1 MRDFI
6 ITSLQTWDIEIGSTI
21 KNTALEISKQNRV
34 LYINTPMDISIR
46 LRGNRQSPSYIRR
59 MAVIKGETSPLRQI
73 NANMW
78 VLDCPFMLFSANF
91 LPAPLFNIV
100 NRKNNARIAR
110 WIVEQA
116 AALDFKNYIHLIDT
130 DIYRSRYLKEYI
142 HPSVSIYY
150 RRDYVIG
157 EAYWRRHGTRL
168 EPELA
173 ASADLVLANSTR
185 FAAELQAYNP
195 HTYPIETGVNLKLYN
210 PAKKYETPGDM
221 QDIPRPIIGYMG
233 TINSTRLDGDL
244 LYQIISQRP
253 DYSFVFTGPEDDI
266 FRRNRIHSLKNA
278 YFTGQKKVDE
288 LPAYIAAYD
297 VCINPQMVNEITDG
311 NYPLKI
317 DEYLAMGKPTVATS
331 THTMRHIFANHTHL
345 ATTPEEWLSAIDRAV
360 TEADDEE
367 PLFNIVNRKNNAR
380 IARWIVEQAAALDFK
395 NYIHLID
402 TDIYRSRYLKEY
414 IHPSVSIYYRRDYVI
429 GEAYWRRHGT
439 RLEPELAASADLVL
453 ANSTRFAAELQ
464 AYNPHTYPIET
475 GVNLKLYN
483 PAKKYETPGD
493 MQDIPRPII
502 GYMGT
507 INSTRLDG
515 DLLYQIISQ
524 RPDYSFVFTGP
535 EDDIFRRNRIHSLKN
550 AYFTGQ
556 KKVDELPAYI
566 AAYDVC
572 INPQM
577 VNEITDGNYPLK
589 IDEYLAMGKPTVA
602 TSTHTMRHI
611 FANHTHLA
619 TTPEEWLSAIDRAV
633 TEADDEELAKQRIAF
648 AETHSWGHSVKKIYD
663 IIDNFLKEKAT

>member
-116 AALDFKNYIHLIDT
+116 TALGFKNYIHLIDT

-142 HPSVSIYY
+142 HPAVSIYY

-195 HTYPIETGVNLKLYN
+195 HTYPIETGVNLTLYD
-210 PAKKYETPGDM
+210 PAKEYGTPDDV
-221 QDIPRPIIGYMG
+221 QNIPHPIIGYMG
-233 TINSTRLDGDL
+233 TINSTRLDGEL

-266 FRRNRIHSLKNA
+266 FRRDRIHSLKNA

-297 VCINPQMVNEITDG
+297 VCINPQMVNKITNG

-331 THTMRHIFANHTHL
+331 THTMRNIFTGHTHL
-345 ATTPEEWLSAIDRAV
+345 AINPEEWLAAIDRAV
-360 TEADDEE
+360 TEADD
-367 PLFNIVNRKNNAR
+367 K
-380 IARWIVEQAAALDFK
+380 
-395 NYIHLID
+395 
-402 TDIYRSRYLKEY
+402 
-414 IHPSVSIYYRRDYVI
+414 
-429 GEAYWRRHGT
+429 
-439 RLEPELAASADLVL
+439 
-453 ANSTRFAAELQ
+453 
-464 AYNPHTYPIET
+464 
-475 GVNLKLYN
+475 
-483 PAKKYETPGD
+483 
-493 MQDIPRPII
+493 
-502 GYMGT
+502 
-507 INSTRLDG
+507 
-515 DLLYQIISQ
+515 
-524 RPDYSFVFTGP
+524 
-535 EDDIFRRNRIHSLKN
+535 
-550 AYFTGQ
+550 
-556 KKVDELPAYI
+556 
-566 AAYDVC
+566 
-572 INPQM
+572 
-577 VNEITDGNYPLK
+577 
-589 IDEYLAMGKPTVA
+589 
-602 TSTHTMRHI
+602 
-611 FANHTHLA
+611 
-619 TTPEEWLSAIDRAV
+619 
-633 TEADDEELAKQRIAF
+633 ELAKQRIAF
-648 AETHSWGHSVKKIYD
+648 AETHSWGHSVKKIYE
-663 IIDNFLKEKAT
+663 IIDSFLKKKTT

>member
-367 PLFNIVNRKNNAR
+367 
-380 IARWIVEQAAALDFK
+380 
-395 NYIHLID
+395 
-402 TDIYRSRYLKEY
+402 
-414 IHPSVSIYYRRDYVI
+414 
-429 GEAYWRRHGT
+429 
-439 RLEPELAASADLVL
+439 
-453 ANSTRFAAELQ
+453 
-464 AYNPHTYPIET
+464 
-475 GVNLKLYN
+475 
-483 PAKKYETPGD
+483 
-493 MQDIPRPII
+493 
-502 GYMGT
+502 
-507 INSTRLDG
+507 
-515 DLLYQIISQ
+515 
-524 RPDYSFVFTGP
+524 
-535 EDDIFRRNRIHSLKN
+535 
-550 AYFTGQ
+550 
-556 KKVDELPAYI
+556 
-566 AAYDVC
+566 
-572 INPQM
+572 
-577 VNEITDGNYPLK
+577 
-589 IDEYLAMGKPTVA
+589 
-602 TSTHTMRHI
+602 
-611 FANHTHLA
+611 
-619 TTPEEWLSAIDRAV
+619 
-633 TEADDEELAKQRIAF
+633 LAKQRIAF
-648 AETHSWGHSVKKIYD
+648 AETHSWGHSVKKI
-663 IIDNFLKEKAT
+663 

>member
-367 PLFNIVNRKNNAR
+367 
-380 IARWIVEQAAALDFK
+380 
-395 NYIHLID
+395 
-402 TDIYRSRYLKEY
+402 
-414 IHPSVSIYYRRDYVI
+414 
-429 GEAYWRRHGT
+429 
-439 RLEPELAASADLVL
+439 
-453 ANSTRFAAELQ
+453 
-464 AYNPHTYPIET
+464 
-475 GVNLKLYN
+475 
-483 PAKKYETPGD
+483 
-493 MQDIPRPII
+493 
-502 GYMGT
+502 
-507 INSTRLDG
+507 
-515 DLLYQIISQ
+515 
-524 RPDYSFVFTGP
+524 
-535 EDDIFRRNRIHSLKN
+535 
-550 AYFTGQ
+550 
-556 KKVDELPAYI
+556 
-566 AAYDVC
+566 
-572 INPQM
+572 
-577 VNEITDGNYPLK
+577 
-589 IDEYLAMGKPTVA
+589 
-602 TSTHTMRHI
+602 
-611 FANHTHLA
+611 
-619 TTPEEWLSAIDRAV
+619 
-633 TEADDEELAKQRIAF
+633 LAKQRIAF
-648 AETHSWGHSVKKIYD
+648 AETHVRDAK
-663 IIDNFLKEKAT
+663 

>member
-367 PLFNIVNRKNNAR
+367 
-380 IARWIVEQAAALDFK
+380 
-395 NYIHLID
+395 
-402 TDIYRSRYLKEY
+402 
-414 IHPSVSIYYRRDYVI
+414 
-429 GEAYWRRHGT
+429 
-439 RLEPELAASADLVL
+439 
-453 ANSTRFAAELQ
+453 
-464 AYNPHTYPIET
+464 
-475 GVNLKLYN
+475 
-483 PAKKYETPGD
+483 
-493 MQDIPRPII
+493 
-502 GYMGT
+502 
-507 INSTRLDG
+507 
-515 DLLYQIISQ
+515 
-524 RPDYSFVFTGP
+524 
-535 EDDIFRRNRIHSLKN
+535 
-550 AYFTGQ
+550 
-556 KKVDELPAYI
+556 
-566 AAYDVC
+566 
-572 INPQM
+572 
-577 VNEITDGNYPLK
+577 
-589 IDEYLAMGKPTVA
+589 
-602 TSTHTMRHI
+602 
-611 FANHTHLA
+611 
-619 TTPEEWLSAIDRAV
+619 
-633 TEADDEELAKQRIAF
+633 LAKQRIAF
-648 AETHSWGHSVKKIYD
+648 AETRSWGHSVKKIYD

>member
-253 DYSFVFTGPEDDI
+253 DYNFVFTGPEDDI

-297 VCINPQMVNEITDG
+297 VCINPQMVNDITDG

-331 THTMRHIFANHTHL
+331 THTMRHIFADHTHL
-345 ATTPEEWLSAIDRAV
+345 ATNPEEWLSAIDRAV
-360 TEADDEE
+360 TEADD
-367 PLFNIVNRKNNAR
+367 K
-380 IARWIVEQAAALDFK
+380 
-395 NYIHLID
+395 
-402 TDIYRSRYLKEY
+402 
-414 IHPSVSIYYRRDYVI
+414 
-429 GEAYWRRHGT
+429 
-439 RLEPELAASADLVL
+439 
-453 ANSTRFAAELQ
+453 
-464 AYNPHTYPIET
+464 
-475 GVNLKLYN
+475 
-483 PAKKYETPGD
+483 
-493 MQDIPRPII
+493 
-502 GYMGT
+502 
-507 INSTRLDG
+507 
-515 DLLYQIISQ
+515 
-524 RPDYSFVFTGP
+524 
-535 EDDIFRRNRIHSLKN
+535 
-550 AYFTGQ
+550 
-556 KKVDELPAYI
+556 
-566 AAYDVC
+566 
-572 INPQM
+572 
-577 VNEITDGNYPLK
+577 
-589 IDEYLAMGKPTVA
+589 
-602 TSTHTMRHI
+602 
-611 FANHTHLA
+611 
-619 TTPEEWLSAIDRAV
+619 
-633 TEADDEELAKQRIAF
+633 ELAKQRIAF
-648 AETHSWGHSVKKIYD
+648 AETHSWGHSVKKIYE
-663 IIDNFLKEKAT
+663 IIDSFLKKKTT

>member
-311 NYPLKI
+311 NYPL
-317 DEYLAMGKPTVATS
+317 
-331 THTMRHIFANHTHL
+331 N
-345 ATTPEEWLSAIDRAV
+345 SAA
-360 TEADDEE
+360 
-367 PLFNIVNRKNNAR
+367 
-380 IARWIVEQAAALDFK
+380 
-395 NYIHLID
+395 
-402 TDIYRSRYLKEY
+402 
-414 IHPSVSIYYRRDYVI
+414 
-429 GEAYWRRHGT
+429 
-439 RLEPELAASADLVL
+439 
-453 ANSTRFAAELQ
+453 
-464 AYNPHTYPIET
+464 
-475 GVNLKLYN
+475 
-483 PAKKYETPGD
+483 
-493 MQDIPRPII
+493 
-502 GYMGT
+502 
-507 INSTRLDG
+507 
-515 DLLYQIISQ
+515 
-524 RPDYSFVFTGP
+524 
-535 EDDIFRRNRIHSLKN
+535 
-550 AYFTGQ
+550 
-556 KKVDELPAYI
+556 
-566 AAYDVC
+566 
-572 INPQM
+572 
-577 VNEITDGNYPLK
+577 
-589 IDEYLAMGKPTVA
+589 
-602 TSTHTMRHI
+602 
-611 FANHTHLA
+611 
-619 TTPEEWLSAIDRAV
+619 
-633 TEADDEELAKQRIAF
+633 
-648 AETHSWGHSVKKIYD
+648 
-663 IIDNFLKEKAT
+663 

>member
-233 TINSTRLDGDL
+233 TINSTRLDGEL
-244 LYQIISQRP
+244 LYLIMSQRP
-253 DYSFVFTGPEDDI
+253 DYSFVFTGPEDDG
-266 FRRNRIHSLKNA
+266 FRQHRIHSLKNV

-288 LPAYIAAYD
+288 LPAYITAYD
-297 VCINPQMVNEITDG
+297 VCINPQMVNDITDG

-331 THTMRHIFANHTHL
+331 THTMRHIFAAHTHL
-345 ATTPEEWLSAIDRAV
+345 ATNPEEWLSAIDRAV
-360 TEADDEE
+360 A
-367 PLFNIVNRKNNAR
+367 
-380 IARWIVEQAAALDFK
+380 
-395 NYIHLID
+395 
-402 TDIYRSRYLKEY
+402 
-414 IHPSVSIYYRRDYVI
+414 
-429 GEAYWRRHGT
+429 
-439 RLEPELAASADLVL
+439 
-453 ANSTRFAAELQ
+453 
-464 AYNPHTYPIET
+464 
-475 GVNLKLYN
+475 
-483 PAKKYETPGD
+483 
-493 MQDIPRPII
+493 
-502 GYMGT
+502 
-507 INSTRLDG
+507 
-515 DLLYQIISQ
+515 
-524 RPDYSFVFTGP
+524 
-535 EDDIFRRNRIHSLKN
+535 
-550 AYFTGQ
+550 
-556 KKVDELPAYI
+556 
-566 AAYDVC
+566 
-572 INPQM
+572 
-577 VNEITDGNYPLK
+577 
-589 IDEYLAMGKPTVA
+589 
-602 TSTHTMRHI
+602 
-611 FANHTHLA
+611 
-619 TTPEEWLSAIDRAV
+619 
-633 TEADDEELAKQRIAF
+633 EADDEELAKQRIAF

-663 IIDNFLKEKAT
+663 IIDKYLKERTT

>member
-253 DYSFVFTGPEDDI
+253 DY
-266 FRRNRIHSLKNA
+266 
-278 YFTGQKKVDE
+278 
-288 LPAYIAAYD
+288 
-297 VCINPQMVNEITDG
+297 
-311 NYPLKI
+311 
-317 DEYLAMGKPTVATS
+317 
-331 THTMRHIFANHTHL
+331 
-345 ATTPEEWLSAIDRAV
+345 
-360 TEADDEE
+360 
-367 PLFNIVNRKNNAR
+367 
-380 IARWIVEQAAALDFK
+380 
-395 NYIHLID
+395 
-402 TDIYRSRYLKEY
+402 
-414 IHPSVSIYYRRDYVI
+414 
-429 GEAYWRRHGT
+429 
-439 RLEPELAASADLVL
+439 
-453 ANSTRFAAELQ
+453 
-464 AYNPHTYPIET
+464 
-475 GVNLKLYN
+475 
-483 PAKKYETPGD
+483 
-493 MQDIPRPII
+493 
-502 GYMGT
+502 
-507 INSTRLDG
+507 
-515 DLLYQIISQ
+515 
-524 RPDYSFVFTGP
+524 
-535 EDDIFRRNRIHSLKN
+535 
-550 AYFTGQ
+550 
-556 KKVDELPAYI
+556 
-566 AAYDVC
+566 
-572 INPQM
+572 
-577 VNEITDGNYPLK
+577 
-589 IDEYLAMGKPTVA
+589 
-602 TSTHTMRHI
+602 
-611 FANHTHLA
+611 
-619 TTPEEWLSAIDRAV
+619 
-633 TEADDEELAKQRIAF
+633 
-648 AETHSWGHSVKKIYD
+648 
-663 IIDNFLKEKAT
+663 NFQ

>member
-34 LYINTPMDISIR
+34 LYINTPMDMSIR

-367 PLFNIVNRKNNAR
+367 
-380 IARWIVEQAAALDFK
+380 
-395 NYIHLID
+395 
-402 TDIYRSRYLKEY
+402 
-414 IHPSVSIYYRRDYVI
+414 
-429 GEAYWRRHGT
+429 
-439 RLEPELAASADLVL
+439 
-453 ANSTRFAAELQ
+453 
-464 AYNPHTYPIET
+464 
-475 GVNLKLYN
+475 
-483 PAKKYETPGD
+483 
-493 MQDIPRPII
+493 
-502 GYMGT
+502 
-507 INSTRLDG
+507 
-515 DLLYQIISQ
+515 
-524 RPDYSFVFTGP
+524 
-535 EDDIFRRNRIHSLKN
+535 
-550 AYFTGQ
+550 
-556 KKVDELPAYI
+556 
-566 AAYDVC
+566 
-572 INPQM
+572 
-577 VNEITDGNYPLK
+577 
-589 IDEYLAMGKPTVA
+589 
-602 TSTHTMRHI
+602 
-611 FANHTHLA
+611 
-619 TTPEEWLSAIDRAV
+619 
-633 TEADDEELAKQRIAF
+633 LAKQRIAF
-648 AETHSWGHSVKKIYD
+648 AETPSWGHSVKKIYD

>member
-367 PLFNIVNRKNNAR
+367 
-380 IARWIVEQAAALDFK
+380 
-395 NYIHLID
+395 
-402 TDIYRSRYLKEY
+402 
-414 IHPSVSIYYRRDYVI
+414 
-429 GEAYWRRHGT
+429 
-439 RLEPELAASADLVL
+439 
-453 ANSTRFAAELQ
+453 
-464 AYNPHTYPIET
+464 
-475 GVNLKLYN
+475 
-483 PAKKYETPGD
+483 
-493 MQDIPRPII
+493 
-502 GYMGT
+502 
-507 INSTRLDG
+507 
-515 DLLYQIISQ
+515 
-524 RPDYSFVFTGP
+524 
-535 EDDIFRRNRIHSLKN
+535 
-550 AYFTGQ
+550 
-556 KKVDELPAYI
+556 
-566 AAYDVC
+566 
-572 INPQM
+572 
-577 VNEITDGNYPLK
+577 
-589 IDEYLAMGKPTVA
+589 
-602 TSTHTMRHI
+602 
-611 FANHTHLA
+611 
-619 TTPEEWLSAIDRAV
+619 
-633 TEADDEELAKQRIAF
+633 LAKQRIAF
-648 AETHSWGHSVKKIYD
+648 AETHSWGHSVKKY
-663 IIDNFLKEKAT
+663 TT

>member
-367 PLFNIVNRKNNAR
+367 
-380 IARWIVEQAAALDFK
+380 
-395 NYIHLID
+395 
-402 TDIYRSRYLKEY
+402 
-414 IHPSVSIYYRRDYVI
+414 
-429 GEAYWRRHGT
+429 
-439 RLEPELAASADLVL
+439 
-453 ANSTRFAAELQ
+453 
-464 AYNPHTYPIET
+464 
-475 GVNLKLYN
+475 
-483 PAKKYETPGD
+483 
-493 MQDIPRPII
+493 
-502 GYMGT
+502 
-507 INSTRLDG
+507 
-515 DLLYQIISQ
+515 
-524 RPDYSFVFTGP
+524 
-535 EDDIFRRNRIHSLKN
+535 
-550 AYFTGQ
+550 
-556 KKVDELPAYI
+556 
-566 AAYDVC
+566 
-572 INPQM
+572 
-577 VNEITDGNYPLK
+577 
-589 IDEYLAMGKPTVA
+589 
-602 TSTHTMRHI
+602 
-611 FANHTHLA
+611 
-619 TTPEEWLSAIDRAV
+619 
-633 TEADDEELAKQRIAF
+633 LAKQRIAF

-663 IIDNFLKEKAT
+663 IIDIFLKEKAT

>member
-367 PLFNIVNRKNNAR
+367 
-380 IARWIVEQAAALDFK
+380 
-395 NYIHLID
+395 
-402 TDIYRSRYLKEY
+402 
-414 IHPSVSIYYRRDYVI
+414 
-429 GEAYWRRHGT
+429 
-439 RLEPELAASADLVL
+439 
-453 ANSTRFAAELQ
+453 
-464 AYNPHTYPIET
+464 
-475 GVNLKLYN
+475 
-483 PAKKYETPGD
+483 
-493 MQDIPRPII
+493 
-502 GYMGT
+502 
-507 INSTRLDG
+507 
-515 DLLYQIISQ
+515 
-524 RPDYSFVFTGP
+524 
-535 EDDIFRRNRIHSLKN
+535 
-550 AYFTGQ
+550 
-556 KKVDELPAYI
+556 
-566 AAYDVC
+566 
-572 INPQM
+572 
-577 VNEITDGNYPLK
+577 
-589 IDEYLAMGKPTVA
+589 
-602 TSTHTMRHI
+602 
-611 FANHTHLA
+611 
-619 TTPEEWLSAIDRAV
+619 
-633 TEADDEELAKQRIAF
+633 LAKQRIAF
-648 AETHSWGHSVKKIYD
+648 AETHSWGHSVCLLYTSPSPRD
-663 IIDNFLKEKAT
+663 RG

>member
-367 PLFNIVNRKNNAR
+367 
-380 IARWIVEQAAALDFK
+380 
-395 NYIHLID
+395 
-402 TDIYRSRYLKEY
+402 
-414 IHPSVSIYYRRDYVI
+414 
-429 GEAYWRRHGT
+429 
-439 RLEPELAASADLVL
+439 
-453 ANSTRFAAELQ
+453 
-464 AYNPHTYPIET
+464 
-475 GVNLKLYN
+475 
-483 PAKKYETPGD
+483 
-493 MQDIPRPII
+493 
-502 GYMGT
+502 
-507 INSTRLDG
+507 
-515 DLLYQIISQ
+515 
-524 RPDYSFVFTGP
+524 
-535 EDDIFRRNRIHSLKN
+535 
-550 AYFTGQ
+550 
-556 KKVDELPAYI
+556 
-566 AAYDVC
+566 
-572 INPQM
+572 
-577 VNEITDGNYPLK
+577 
-589 IDEYLAMGKPTVA
+589 
-602 TSTHTMRHI
+602 
-611 FANHTHLA
+611 
-619 TTPEEWLSAIDRAV
+619 
-633 TEADDEELAKQRIAF
+633 LAKQRIAF
-648 AETHSWGHSVKKIYD
+648 AETHSWGHSVK
-663 IIDNFLKEKAT
+663 